1 LLGAAS
7 VVIIIV
13 VVVASSVSERATNHR
28 LTPLPL
34 ARSSSRRVA
43 SRHPRASRAPFPFA
57 LPFAF
62 ARVALVVVRHRAAI
76 ERDGTLVVVV
86 VVVALAIARA
96 ARSIARRIVVRRPRA
111 EMTKHPFRHIH
122 SSSSLS
128 DARDAFDVRAREGD
142 DRGASDDRWRRSWE
156 DARARRG

>member
-1 LLGAAS
+1 MRDES
-7 VVIIIV
+7 PPH
-13 VVVASSVSERATNHR
+13 ASSSRAIV
-28 LTPLPL
+28 L
-34 ARSSSRRVA
+34 ASRRVA

-57 LPFAF
+57 VPFAF

-111 EMTKHPFRHIH
+111 EMTTHVSMH
-122 SSSSLS
+122 SSSLS
-128 DARDAFDVRAREGD
+128 DARDALDVRAREGD

>member
-1 LLGAAS
+1 MRDES
-7 VVIIIV
+7 QPH
-13 VVVASSVSERATNHR
+13 ASSSRAIV
-28 LTPLPL
+28 L
-34 ARSSSRRVA
+34 ASRRVA

-57 LPFAF
+57 VPFAF

-76 ERDGTLVVVV
+76 ERDGTLVVVVV

-111 EMTKHPFRHIH
+111 EMTTHVSMH
-122 SSSSLS
+122 SSSLS
-128 DARDAFDVRAREGD
+128 DARDALDVRAREGD
-142 DRGASDDRWRRSWE
+142 DRGASDDRWRRPSE

>member
-1 LLGAAS
+1 VRDES
-7 VVIIIV
+7 QPH
-13 VVVASSVSERATNHR
+13 ASSSRAIV
-28 LTPLPL
+28 L
-34 ARSSSRRVA
+34 ASRRVA

-57 LPFAF
+57 VPFAF

-76 ERDGTLVVVV
+76 ERDGTL

-111 EMTKHPFRHIH
+111 EMTTHVSMH
-122 SSSSLS
+122 SSSLS
-128 DARDAFDVRAREGD
+128 DARDALDVRAREGD
-142 DRGASDDRWRRSWE
+142 DRGASDDRWRRPSE

>member
-1 LLGAAS
+1 M
-7 VVIIIV
+7 
-13 VVVASSVSERATNHR
+13 
-28 LTPLPL
+28 
-34 ARSSSRRVA
+34 
-43 SRHPRASRAPFPFA
+43 
-57 LPFAF
+57 PFAF
-62 ARVALVVVRHRAAI
+62 ALVALVVVRHRAAI

-86 VVVALAIARA
+86 VVALAIARV

-111 EMTKHPFRHIH
+111 EMTKHFSIH

-142 DRGASDDRWRRSWE
+142 DRGASDDRWRRPSE